1 MDSSSGGTGR
11 RRNVTLSTWR
21 TVLGG
26 LALAALAAIAV
37 YAGDLVGVRE
47 QLPPSEGPT
56 TQSPFGPAVDRGDL
70 AAPAISR
77 RRSQPYWV
85 AVRRFAGRGPLTT
98 PVFTIDERAL
108 QWRVVWRCQSA
119 PLLILPQRPS
129 KEDRGRPLAQ
139 AQECPA
145 RGEGRSVAG
154 GAFRL
159 RVAAGGPWQA
169 RIEEQLDAPL
179 TEPPTAA
186 MRDPRTR
193 VVARGRVY
201 GIDEEGSG
209 TLTVYREP
217 DGALSLRLADFY
229 VTPNVDL
236 RIRLSRLERPTSTSQ
251 VQEAPHR
258 DVAFLPATAGSLNL
272 RLPAGALRR
281 GVRSVVIWSEITR
294 NAYAGARL
302 RS

>member
-1 MDSSSGGTGR
+1 M
-11 RRNVTLSTWR
+11 
-21 TVLGG
+21 LGG
-26 LALAALAAIAV
+26 FALAALAAIAV
-37 YAGDLVGVRE
+37 YAGDLFGARE
-47 QLPPSEGPT
+47 RRPPPDDQA

-70 AAPAISR
+70 AAPATSR

-98 PVFTIDERAL
+98 PAFAIDERAL
-108 QWRVVWRCQSA
+108 QWRVAWRCQRA

-129 KEDRGRPLAQ
+129 EEDGGRPLAQ

-159 RVAAGGPWQA
+159 RVAAGGPWRA
-169 RIEEQLDAPL
+169 RVEEQLDAPL
-179 TEPPTAA
+179 IEPPTAA
-186 MRDPRTR
+186 MRDPQTR
-193 VVARGRVY
+193 VVARGRLY

-209 TLTVYREP
+209 TLAVYREP
-217 DGALSLRLADFY
+217 DGALSLRFDDFY

-236 RIRLSRLERPTSTSQ
+236 RIRLSHLERPTSTSQ
-251 VQEAPHR
+251 VQKAPHR
-258 DVAFLPATAGSLNL
+258 DVAFLEATAGSLNL

-281 GVRSVVIWSEITR
+281 GMRSVVIWSEITR

-302 RS
+302 RW